1 MGKKKDATGY
11 ALTEKMSV
19 LSSRRSGSAAAID
32 QGLQDA
38 APLALKYLVTLVK
51 DDTASHRQRL
61 EAAKTLLDRAGY
73 PARAASGDG
82 VKDLKELSTAELT
95 EMLQE
100 IHTLKVMRSTKVIE
114 HQDSGNDLLE

>member
-1 MGKKKDATGY
+1 MGKKKDATTY
-11 ALTEKMSV
+11 ALIEKSGIIAP
-19 LSSRRSGSAAAID
+19 RRSGSAAAID

-38 APLALKYLVTLVK
+38 APLALKYLVLLVK

-100 IHTLKVMRSTKVIE
+100 IHSLKVQRSTPVIE
-114 HQDSGNDLLE
+114 HQEPECSLLE

>member
-1 MGKKKDATGY
+1 MGKKKDATPY
-11 ALTEKMSV
+11 ALVEKTSV
-19 LSSRRSGSAAAID
+19 LAPRRSGSAAAID

-38 APLALKYLVTLVK
+38 APLALKYLVLLVK

-95 EMLQE
+95 EMLRE
-100 IHTLKVMRSTKVIE
+100 IHSLKVQRSTPVIE
-114 HQDSGNDLLE
+114 HHEPECSLLE